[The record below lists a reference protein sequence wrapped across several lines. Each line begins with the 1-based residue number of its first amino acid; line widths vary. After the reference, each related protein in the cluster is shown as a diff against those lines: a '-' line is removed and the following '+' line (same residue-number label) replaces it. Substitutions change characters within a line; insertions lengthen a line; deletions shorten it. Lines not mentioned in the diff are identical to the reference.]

1 MTANMEERRSGSNE
15 VIDKM
20 LAERGELLAT
30 YCGLAGVTVGD
41 KQADADIQRFCEILT
56 DYTAFVHFEIYE
68 RIIDGRERRQAVKDE
83 GKRLYAQIT
92 ELTHILLV
100 FIDDFADMTVDI
112 DREKLHTDLNALG
125 EVLAA
130 RFELE
135 DQILHAIR
143 GV

>member
-1 MTANMEERRSGSNE
+1 MAVSVAKRL
-15 VIDKM
+15 KM
-20 LAERGELLAT
+20 RA
-30 YCGLAGVTVGD
+30 
-41 KQADADIQRFCEILT
+41 
-56 DYTAFVHFEIYE
+56 
-68 RIIDGRERRQAVKDE
+68 
-83 GKRLYAQIT
+83 RLYAQIT
-92 ELTHILLV
+92 ELTYILLV
-100 FIDDFADMTVDI
+100 FIDDFADMTGDI

>member
-1 MTANMEERRSGSNE
+1 M
-15 VIDKM
+15 
-20 LAERGELLAT
+20 
-30 YCGLAGVTVGD
+30 
-41 KQADADIQRFCEILT
+41 
-56 DYTAFVHFEIYE
+56 
-68 RIIDGRERRQAVKDE
+68 
-83 GKRLYAQIT
+83 
-92 ELTHILLV
+92 
-100 FIDDFADMTVDI
+100 FIDDFADMTGDI